1 MKRPLS
7 YIFIHEKVT
16 LFCLRSIVG
25 VSHFLAMSVEP
36 FYALLLLPIDVNYMI
51 EVVQAIRKQKEQKV
65 FSEALV
71 FPNSLEQLVHY
82 YKKRDSDPSVRPSS
96 FVRLRKTC

>member
-1 MKRPLS
+1 MKRHLS

-25 VSHFLAMSVEP
+25 VSHFLAMSVEA

-51 EVVQAIRKQKEQKV
+51 EVVQAIIRKQKE
-65 FSEALV
+65 
-71 FPNSLEQLVHY
+71 
-82 YKKRDSDPSVRPSS
+82 
-96 FVRLRKTC
+96 